1 MKTAS
6 FILSIST
13 LFLLLGCQD
22 DSVSDLNIA
31 PDLSLLSSEEAQLV
45 STAND
50 FSFDL
55 FRVLQEQEKD
65 QNLFF
70 SPFSVDV
77 ALHMT
82 ANGAT
87 GDTKTA
93 MQQTLR
99 VAGLEDETINTAVKN
114 LAEQLAQADTR
125 ATWTTANSIWFKD
138 KYTLQNGFSE
148 RIQNYYDGRI
158 EGLDFDD
165 PEAKD
170 VINGWV
176 ESHTQGKIK
185 DVLDKIEPIDV
196 MFLVNAVYF
205 QADWQYQFD
214 ASKTQEAPFYLEDG
228 TQVSVP
234 MMFSEGVKLRSH
246 YDEQSRLL
254 EIPYGNGQF
263 TMVIVLPQAEQKVE
277 DIISGMTAG
286 TLATRLEQADT
297 LTSQLYLPKFKLE
310 FKTDLVAPLTTLGM
324 GIAFGNGS
332 SFGGFFQENIGGG
345 LYISRVIHQAFIDVN
360 EAGSEA
366 AAATVATISFLS
378 INAEPQPASIRV
390 DRPFVFMIREQH
402 TGAVLFAGKMMQP
415 GMN

>member
-1 MKTAS
+1 MKTTS
-6 FILSIST
+6 FVISIST

-22 DSVSDLNIA
+22 DSVSDLSTA
-31 PDLSLLSSEEAQLV
+31 PDLSPLSSEEAQLV

-70 SPFSVDV
+70 SLFSVNV

-93 MQQTLR
+93 MQQALG

-114 LAEQLAQADTR
+114 LSEQLAQTDTR
-125 ATWTTANSIWFKD
+125 ATWTTANSVWFRD
-138 KYTLQNGFSE
+138 DYTLQNGFSE

-158 EGLDFDD
+158 EGLDFGD

-176 ESHTQGKIK
+176 ESHTRGKIK
-185 DVLDKIEPIDV
+185 SILDELGGNTV
-196 MFLVNAVYF
+196 MVLVNAVYF
-205 QADWQYQFD
+205 HANWQYQFEADKTQD
-214 ASKTQEAPFYLEDG
+214 ASFYLENG
-228 TQVSVP
+228 TEASVP
-234 MMFSEGVKLRSH
+234 MMFSEGVTLRRH
-246 YDEQSRLL
+246 YDEQSQLL

-277 DIISGMTAG
+277 DIISGMTAS

-297 LTSQLYLPKFKLE
+297 LTTQLYLPKFKME
-310 FKTDLVAPLTTLGM
+310 SKTDLVAPLATLGM
-324 GIAFGNGS
+324 GLAFGS
-332 SFGGFFQENIGGG
+332 QASFGGFFDGIEDG
-345 LYISRVIHQAFIDVN
+345 LAIDQVVHQALIEVN

-366 AAATVATISFLS
+366 AAATAVVMTRVS
-378 INAEPQPASIRV
+378 IGSEPEPVSIRV
-390 DRPFVFMIREQH
+390 DRPFVFMIRERH
-402 TGAVLFAGKMMQP
+402 TGAVLFAGKMMEP
-415 GMN
+415 AAD